1 MSAKNL
7 LQPLAAQ
14 LRTRF
19 NNSGRPY
26 EPVVIHQLFHAAIG
40 TVSPEVASTKKLPI
54 QVCRAP
60 DTRQYNLFATIE
72 RAKACLGLSDLQA
85 VGVAEEIIESLR
97 AASIG
102 VNQVQLLLDPAFSKV
117 KKEAFRALC
126 KNLDLNEDGAKLPPK
141 TATLALA
148 AGLTPQLDTSWKG
161 RFSLAAAFP
170 MRGTSELVDL
180 VTRSECYLWVLPPA
194 DHQATAAA
202 THDRFSGEQAQPA
215 AEMGMGFSIIQAG
228 WTRPKYPLQRRANGE
243 TVTLYSLY
251 APIWSWLAPGTTWRL
266 GNILRS
272 TIHDGAYWTQERLS
286 DVLPDGLESLPRIH
300 GCHTC
305 RMLFIDK
312 AVGYPD
318 VPTHCLCGETGTS
331 GDQQPSALNS

>member
-1 MSAKNL
+1 MSARNL

-14 LRTRF
+14 LCARF
-19 NNSGRPY
+19 ENLGRPCK
-26 EPVVIHQLFHAAIG
+26 PIVLHQLFHAAIG
-40 TVSPEVASTKKLPI
+40 TVSPEVASSKKLPI
-54 QVCRAP
+54 QVCRAI

-72 RAKACLGLSDLQA
+72 RAKVCLALSDLQA

-97 AASIG
+97 AAGIG

-126 KNLDLNEDGAKLPPK
+126 KSLDLNEEGAKLPPK

-148 AGLTPQLDTSWKG
+148 ARLTPQLDTSWID
-161 RFSLAAAFP
+161 RFSVAAAFP
-170 MRGTSELVDL
+170 KRGASELVDL
-180 VTRSECYLWVLPPA
+180 VTNSECYLWVLPPA

-202 THDRFSGEQAQPA
+202 THDRFWGEQGNPS

-228 WTRPKYPLQRRANGE
+228 WTRPKYPLQRGADAE
-243 TVTLYSLY
+243 TYTQYSLY
-251 APIWSWLAPGTTWRL
+251 SPMWSWRAPGTTWRL

-272 TIHDGAYWTQERLS
+272 TIHDGAYWTQERLR
-286 DVLPDGLESLPRIH
+286 DVLPGGFESLPRIH
-300 GCHTC
+300 GCNSC

-312 AVGYPD
+312 TAGHPD
-318 VPTHCLCGETGTS
+318 VPTQCLCGEACAS
-331 GDQQPSALNS
+331 GEQQPSAPNS